1 MRLLESRG
9 LRIAI
14 GLVAIAVML
23 APAALSFLAGIST
36 NLIWALAVII
46 IAGTLAWF
54 GPRLRIVFV
63 VAAAL
68 ALALPPMPMW
78 LVVRDDAFQ
87 IRWSQAAFER
97 NWQLIT
103 ILFVLNVLLALLA
116 ARMLVPPR
124 SPLRT

>member
-116 ARMLVPPR
+116 ARMLIPPR